1 MLLQQLRDSWHPG
14 RRAQRVDSWRLAGA
28 CAVGAAACLACFAAL
43 EARIAEVADTR
54 YAGVALTPLD
64 LRVGYTA
71 SEAATLLAAYGH
83 SGRLTYLALEALDSA
98 LYLNCY
104 RALFLVLLNR
114 ATAVLAREAPAW
126 SRSPLRAFSQAPLLV
141 AALDLLENAGQVA
154 LTLAFD
160 ASNGA
165 AAHASYWPALVAAAS
180 AANFAK
186 WTLLRLVVPLMVLLF
201 LAAAAVARSGR
212 THVHVQ

>member
-1 MLLQQLRDSWHPG
+1 MLQQLRHSWHPG
-14 RRAQRVDSWRLAGA
+14 RRAQRVDSWQLAGA

-43 EARIAEVADTR
+43 EAHIAKVADSR
-54 YAGVALTPLD
+54 YAGVSLTPLD

-71 SEAATLLAAYGH
+71 PEAATLLHAYGH
-83 SGRLTYLALEALDSA
+83 SGRVTYLALECVDTA
-98 LYLNCY
+98 LYLTCY

-114 ATAVLAREAPAW
+114 ATAVLARKAPAW
-126 SRSPLRAFSQAPLLV
+126 SLASLRAFAQAPHLV
-141 AALDLLENAGQVA
+141 AALDALENAGHVA

-165 AAHASYWPALVAAAS
+165 AAHAAYWPALVAAAS

-186 WTLLRLVVPLMVLLF
+186 WMLLRLVVPLMVLLF

-212 THVHVQ
+212 THVH